1 MRIQSSICAAVAQSC
16 QGVERGT
23 SFGRN
28 FTSGNDES
36 RSWKIK
42 TTFNMADIRE
52 EDFNRMQV
60 IMAVFTLF
68 IHSIAIFVRDRVSIS
83 FLGSNYRAKDCK
95 LRHGSEISKTKQ
107 R

>member
-1 MRIQSSICAAVAQSC
+1 
-16 QGVERGT
+16 
-23 SFGRN
+23 
-28 FTSGNDES
+28 
-36 RSWKIK
+36 
-42 TTFNMADIRE
+42 MADIRE

-95 LRHGSEISKTKQ
+95 LRHGSEISETKQ

>member
-1 MRIQSSICAAVAQSC
+1 
-16 QGVERGT
+16 
-23 SFGRN
+23 
-28 FTSGNDES
+28 
-36 RSWKIK
+36 
-42 TTFNMADIRE
+42 MADIRE

-68 IHSIAIFVRDRVSIS
+68 IYSIAVLVRDRVYVS
-83 FLGSNYRAKDCK
+83 LVGSNHRAKDCK